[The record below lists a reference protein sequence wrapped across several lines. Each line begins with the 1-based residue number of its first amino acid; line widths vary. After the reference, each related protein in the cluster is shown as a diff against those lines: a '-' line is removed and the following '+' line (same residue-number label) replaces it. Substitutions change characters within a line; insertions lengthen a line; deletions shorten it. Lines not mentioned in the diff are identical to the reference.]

1 MFKNKLFT
9 FLFSLTLSFVLFIPT
24 TLSLVSSDDIEISS
38 LIDFSGEEEEQKSE
52 IENLEIK
59 TTFENDYK
67 IFHFPMVPRKISFFN
82 SMQYSSIDRELH
94 LPPPERL

>member
-24 TLSLVSSDDIEISS
+24 TLSLVSSDNIEISS

-52 IENLEIK
+52 IETLEIK
-59 TTFENDYK
+59 TTFENSHSL
-67 IFHFPMVPRKISFFN
+67 FHFSRGSIKASFFN
-82 SMQYSSIDRELH
+82 ALQYSSIDRELH

>member
-24 TLSLVSSDDIEISS
+24 TISLVSSDSIEISS
-38 LIDFSGEEEEQKSE
+38 IIDFSGEEEEQKSE

-59 TTFENDYK
+59 TTLENNHNL
-67 IFHFPMVPRKISFFN
+67 FHFSRGPIKVSFFN
-82 SMQYSSIDRELH
+82 SLQYSSIDRELH
-94 LPPPERL
+94 LPPPEHL

>member
-24 TLSLVSSDDIEISS
+24 TVSLVFSDNIEISS
-38 LIDFSGEEEEQKSE
+38 IIDFSGEEEEQKSE

-59 TTFENDYK
+59 TTLENDHNLFLFSRESIK
-67 IFHFPMVPRKISFFN
+67 VSFFN
-82 SMQYSSIDRELH
+82 SLQYSSIDRELH
-94 LPPPERL
+94 FPPPEQV